1 MHKIKQTA
9 LFSKVQEAPKAP
21 PPPPPAPPK
30 MESKAEPV
38 VKKEET
44 SSTKAV
50 AAAATKAEGS
60 AKSKTKDSALSKLFR
75 SKVSSNLTAVTINHI
90 NKVFLSGSGVSLGL
104 LLYML
109 NLYEAR
115 GTPSQSNVNLRCC

>member
-30 MESKAEPV
+30 MESKAEPA
-38 VKKEET
+38 VKKEDT
-44 SSTKAV
+44 SATKAT
-50 AAAATKAEGS
+50 AAAATKTEGS

-75 SKVSSNLTAVTINHI
+75 SKVSPNLTAAAIKHNNKTIM
-90 NKVFLSGSGVSLGL
+90 FGSGVSLGL
-104 LLYML
+104 LLYMS
-109 NLYEAR
+109 NLYVAYVAHYNR
-115 GTPSQSNVNLRCC
+115 VM